1 MPKRVLQ
8 GVVVSDK
15 QDKTVVVKVE
25 RRFTHPVLKKTVRRT
40 KNYHAHD
47 ESNRAKVGDHVSIVE
62 SRPHSKLK
70 TWALVEAGQEGGDG
84 GGIVSSVVEGVTGAV
99 SAAVDKVKSAV
110 GLGG

>member
-25 RRFTHPVLKKTVRRT
+25 RRFTHPVMKKTVRRT

-47 ESNRAKVGDHVSIVE
+47 ESNQAKIGDTVLIQE
-62 SRPHSKLK
+62 SRPRSKLK
-70 TWALVEAGQEGGDG
+70 TWELVGDAAGEQGS
-84 GGIVSSVVEGVTGAV
+84 GIVA
-99 SAAVDKVKSAV
+99 KVKSLV
-110 GLGG
+110 GL

>member
-25 RRFTHPVLKKTVRRT
+25 RRFTHPVMKKTVRRT

-47 ESNRAKVGDHVSIVE
+47 ENNVAKVGDQVSIEE
-62 SRPHSKLK
+62 SKPLSKLK
-70 TWALVEAGQEGGDG
+70 TWVLLNQTKA
-84 GGIVSSVVEGVTGAV
+84 
-99 SAAVDKVKSAV
+99 
-110 GLGG
+110 

>member
-25 RRFTHPVLKKTVRRT
+25 RRFTHPVMKKTVRRT

-47 ESNRAKVGDHVSIVE
+47 ESNQAKVGETVSIQE
-62 SRPHSKLK
+62 CRPHSKLK
-70 TWALVEAGQEGGDG
+70 TWELVSDTNGGDEKG
-84 GGIVSSVVEGVTGAV
+84 SGIIS
-99 SAAVDKVKSAV
+99 KVKSLV
-110 GLGG
+110 GLG